1 MYRKYK
7 DRADFYVVYIQEA
20 HSSDGWQLPIN
31 EKQSVIYADPKTDAE
46 RVAVADACVRGLKI
60 EIPALID
67 NIDNSTEKAYS
78 AWPDR
83 LYVIDK
89 QGRIAF
95 KSAPGPFGFSPEQT
109 EEALRKTL

>member
-1 MYRKYK
+1 MYHQYK
-7 DRADFYVVYIQEA
+7 DRAAFYVVYIEEA
-20 HSSDGWQLPIN
+20 HASDGWQLPVN
-31 EKQSVIYADPKTDAE
+31 EKQKVIYANPTTSAE
-46 RVAVADACVRGLKI
+46 REAVAGACIRGLKI

-67 NIDNSTEKAYS
+67 NIDNATEKAYS

-95 KSAPGPFGFSPEQT
+95 KSAPGPYGFRPKQM
-109 EEALRKTL
+109 EEALQRSF

>member
-1 MYRKYK
+1 
-7 DRADFYVVYIQEA
+7 
-20 HSSDGWQLPIN
+20 
-31 EKQSVIYADPKTDAE
+31 
-46 RVAVADACVRGLKI
+46 LKI

-89 QGRIAF
+89 QGRVAF
-95 KSAPGPFGFSPEQT
+95 KSAPGPFGFTPKQMEV
-109 EEALRKTL
+109 ALRKTF